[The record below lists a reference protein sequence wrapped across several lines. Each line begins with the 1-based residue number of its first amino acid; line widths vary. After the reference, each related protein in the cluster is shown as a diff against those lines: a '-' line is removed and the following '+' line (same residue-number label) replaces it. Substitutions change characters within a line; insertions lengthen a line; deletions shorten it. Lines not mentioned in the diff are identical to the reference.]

1 MACMNQSIRR
11 PHPSRRRLRGRRHH
25 ERGVALVE
33 AAFMLPMFVILWYA
47 SLYVHSLGSKYIGIN
62 TLARQDTW
70 QTAMANCGVNGEQET
85 EVLPASLSTGINLP
99 STGGGD
105 TINAVVGALKNGNIA
120 GALAGFVNTF
130 TAALAN
136 AFPSPKGAH
145 FTKTATVSWRVP
157 DLYDHS
163 GMNNETTNLKYSYTV
178 VCNIA
183 PENGSISN
191 VAGAIVAIIESMVH
205 S

>member
-1 MACMNQSIRR
+1 MSCMDQPNRR
-11 PHPSRRRLRGRRHH
+11 PNPRRLRGRRRH

-47 SLYVHSLGSKYIGIN
+47 SLYVHSLGSHYIAIN
-62 TLARQDTW
+62 TEARKEAW
-70 QTAMANCGVNGEQET
+70 QTAMANCGAHGQQET
-85 EVLPASLSTGINLP
+85 EVLPASLSSGINLP
-99 STGGGD
+99 AGNGGD
-105 TINAVVGALKNGNIA
+105 TINAVVTALKGGNIA

-145 FTKTATVSWRVP
+145 FTKTDTVNWRVP
-157 DLYDHS
+157 DLYNHS
-163 GMNNETTNLKYSYTV
+163 GMGTENTNLKYSTTV
-178 VCNIA
+178 VCDIA

-191 VAGAIVAIIESMVH
+191 VAGAIVAIIGSIVH
-205 S
+205 Q